1 MTRIDRCFEQ
11 LRKRREK
18 GFIAYITA
26 GDPSL
31 SATEENVLLLEKA
44 GVDLIELGIPF
55 SDPIADGRVNQAAA
69 ERALRAGTTYEG
81 ILRSV
86 ESIRRR
92 SDIPLLLFSYLN
104 PLLAHGF
111 DKAVRDAARVGVDGF
126 LILDLPPE
134 EMAPY
139 IASLERQGL
148 NHVGLVAPTSSPER
162 IRQIVR
168 AASGFVYCVS
178 REGVT
183 GKQKRLSEGA
193 QRLVRNVRRATRL
206 PLALGFGISTRQQ
219 AAAAA
224 RFADAVVVGS
234 AIVEAL
240 AESSASK
247 TKRAETARW
256 IGEMVKAV
264 KKVREYE
271 H

>member
-11 LRKRREK
+11 LRKRGEK

-31 SATEENVLLLEKA
+31 STTEENVSLLEKS

-55 SDPIADGRVNQAAA
+55 SDPVADGRVNQAAA

-81 ILRSV
+81 VLRCV
-86 ESIRRR
+86 ERIRRH
-92 SDIPLLLFSYLN
+92 SDIPLLFFSYLN

-111 DKAVRDAARVGVDGF
+111 DKAARDAARVGVDGF

-134 EMAPY
+134 EIAPY
-139 IASLERQGL
+139 VASLDRHGL
-148 NHVGLVAPTSSPER
+148 NHVCLVAPTSPPER

-168 AASGFVYCVS
+168 SASGFVYCVS

-193 QRLVRNVRRATRL
+193 QRLVRNVRRYTRL
-206 PLALGFGISTRQQ
+206 PLALGFGISTPQQ

-224 RFADAVVVGS
+224 RVADAVVVGS

-240 AESSASK
+240 AESGTSRA
-247 TKRAETARW
+247 KRAETARW
-256 IGEMVKAV
+256 IGAMVKAV
-264 KKVREYE
+264 KKVHET
-271 H
+271 